1 MMQGRFSG
9 LRVRLGWNMAREFS
23 RDFYNSKAWQR
34 CRAAYIAHRR
44 SVDGGLCEECHEKPG
59 YIVHHRIT
67 LTPENIGDPDITLG
81 FGKLEYVCLEC
92 HNKEHGNA
100 AEIEGMVKYV
110 FGPEGEVIPVAEGK
124 RQTPPF

>member
-1 MMQGRFSG
+1 
-9 LRVRLGWNMAREFS
+9 MARDFS
-23 RDFYNSKAWQR
+23 REFYRSKAWRR

-67 LTPENIGDPDITLG
+67 LTPDNIGDPDIALS
-81 FGKLEYVCLEC
+81 FSNLKYDCLEC

-100 AEIEGMVKYV
+100 EVIDGMVKYV
-110 FGPEGEVIPVAEGK
+110 FGLNGEVIPVAEKK
-124 RQTPPF
+124 RRTPPF